1 MHSSD
6 RTRSDQAMDLIL
18 CGDVGGTNTRLLLYK
33 LNRAAPGVLVVGKK
47 APGELQCSAKYMNE
61 KYNAFD
67 DILSD
72 FITKNGINST
82 ILSACFAVAGP
93 VKDNKVK
100 ITNRSTWTMDGEL
113 LQSKF
118 NIKNVS
124 IVNDFLAVGYGLLTV
139 DKTTDCVT
147 LQTGNPNTEGS
158 PIACIGA
165 GTGLGQCYLT
175 AAKHGDSFE
184 YTCYPSEGGHAEF
197 SPRNDIEIELL
208 KYLKDKFAQPNRV
221 SVERVVSGLG
231 LVNIYEFLSKKYPSD
246 INKKIQEEYDGA
258 GDMQAAVIASNYK
271 NNVLCQKAMDIF
283 TTAYGAEA
291 GVAALKWLPF
301 GGLYLTGGLTPKNIE
316 LIKSPKFLEALLDKG
331 RLSNALLAIPIY
343 AILVEDVGERGSHY
357 IAFYNYIKENKK
369 KSSQQFITPGMIVA
383 FCLGIGIAF
392 KIFKKK

>member
-1 MHSSD
+1 
-6 RTRSDQAMDLIL
+6 MDLIL

-33 LNRAAPGVLVVGKK
+33 LSRAAPGVLQVGKR

-61 KYNAFD
+61 KYTSFD
-67 DILSD
+67 DIISD
-72 FITKNGINST
+72 FIATNAITKT
-82 ILSACFAVAGP
+82 ISSACIAVAGP
-93 VKDNKVK
+93 VKDNKVQ
-100 ITNRSTWTMDGEL
+100 ITNRSTWTMDGES
-113 LQSKF
+113 LQTKF

-139 DKTTDCVT
+139 DNTNDCVT
-147 LQTGNPNTEGS
+147 LQTGNSNTEGM

-175 AAKHGDSFE
+175 AVDNGGRFE
-184 YTCYPSEGGHAEF
+184 YTCYPSEGGHTEF

-208 KYLKDKFAQPNRV
+208 KYLKVKFNQPNRV

-231 LVNIYEFLSKKYPSD
+231 LVNIYEFLCTKYPDD
-246 INKKIQEEYDGA
+246 IDKKIQLEFNVA
-258 GDMQAAVIASNYK
+258 GDMQAAVIASNYN
-271 NNVLCQKAMDIF
+271 NNVLCKKTMDIF

-316 LIKSPKFLEALLDKG
+316 LIKSPQFKEALLDKG
-331 RLSNALLAIPIY
+331 RLSNALLSIPIY
-343 AILVEDVGERGSHY
+343 AILVDDVGERGAHY
-357 IAFYNYIKENKK
+357 IAFTNYIKENKNTPK
-369 KSSQQFITPGMIVA
+369 QFITQGMVLA

-392 KIFKKK
+392 KMLKK